1 MRVSDSESLR
11 QRVAMLSISPKMIGA
26 HFVIFWVQ
34 YAPGMALMLTARY
47 QAWRR
52 ADADLAVIIPEA
64 LKESG
69 PIGIGAAVNATAIII
84 LAEVFMVLA
93 QIVKKKQ
100 YETGRQEGIAEGRQE
115 GIAEG
120 RQEGIAEGRQE
131 GIAEGRQEGIAEG
144 RQEGIAEG
152 RKQSAKRMRA
162 WAKDRGI
169 PEDELPIDPD
179 DE

>member
-1 MRVSDSESLR
+1 
-11 QRVAMLSISPKMIGA
+11 MLSISPKMLGA
-26 HFVIFWVQ
+26 YFVIFWVQ

-69 PIGIGAAVNATAIII
+69 PIGIGAAVNAAAIII
-84 LAEVFMVLA
+84 LAEVIMVLA
-93 QIVKKKQ
+93 QMVKKKQ
-100 YETGRQEGIAEGRQE
+100 YEEGRQE

-131 GIAEGRQEGIAEG
+131 GRQDGIAEGRQEG

-169 PEDELPIDPD
+169 PEDELPLDPD
-179 DE
+179 DDDD

>member
-1 MRVSDSESLR
+1 MRASDSESLR
-11 QRVAMLSISPKMIGA
+11 QRVAMLSISPKMLGA
-26 HFVIFWVQ
+26 YFVIFWVQ

-47 QAWRR
+47 QAWRC

-84 LAEVFMVLA
+84 LAEVVMVLA

-100 YETGRQEGIAEGRQE
+100 YEEGVEQGIELGRQEGIAEGRQ
-115 GIAEG
+115 
-120 RQEGIAEGRQE
+120 
-131 GIAEGRQEGIAEG
+131 EG

-169 PEDELPIDPD
+169 PEDELPLDLD
-179 DE
+179 DDDD

>member
-1 MRVSDSESLR
+1 MRASDSESLR
-11 QRVAMLSISPKMIGA
+11 QRVAMLSISPKMLGA
-26 HFVIFWVQ
+26 YFVIFWAQ

-84 LAEVFMVLA
+84 LAEVIMVLA

-100 YETGRQEGIAEGRQE
+100 YEEGVEQGIELGRVEGIAKGRQEGIAEGRQ
-115 GIAEG
+115 
-120 RQEGIAEGRQE
+120 
-131 GIAEGRQEGIAEG
+131 EG

-169 PEDELPIDPD
+169 PEDELPLDPD
-179 DE
+179 DDDD

>member
-1 MRVSDSESLR
+1 MRASDSGRLR

-26 HFVIFWVQ
+26 YFVIFWVQ

-64 LKESG
+64 IKESG

-100 YETGRQEGIAEGRQE
+100 YEEGVEQGIELGRVEGIAEGRQE
-115 GIAEG
+115 GRQEG
-120 RQEGIAEGRQE
+120 RVEGIAEGRQE
-131 GIAEGRQEGIAEG
+131 GRQEGIT
-144 RQEGIAEG
+144 EG
-152 RKQSAKRMRA
+152 RKQSADRMRA

-169 PEDELPIDPD
+169 PEDELPLDPD
-179 DE
+179 D

>member
-26 HFVIFWVQ
+26 YFVIFWVQ

-84 LAEVFMVLA
+84 LVEVFMVLA

-100 YETGRQEGIAEGRQE
+100 YEEGRQE

-120 RQEGIAEGRQE
+120 RQEGISEGRQEGIAKGRQE
-131 GIAEGRQEGIAEG
+131 GIAEGRQTG

-152 RKQSAKRMRA
+152 RKQSADRMRA

-169 PEDELPIDPD
+169 PEDELPLDPD
-179 DE
+179 D

>member
-1 MRVSDSESLR
+1 
-11 QRVAMLSISPKMIGA
+11 MLSISPKMLGA
-26 HFVIFWVQ
+26 YFVIFWVQ

-47 QAWRR
+47 QDWRR

-84 LAEVFMVLA
+84 LAEVIMVLA

-100 YETGRQEGIAEGRQE
+100 YEAGVEQGIELGRQEGIAEGRQ
-115 GIAEG
+115 
-120 RQEGIAEGRQE
+120 
-131 GIAEGRQEGIAEG
+131 EG

-169 PEDELPIDPD
+169 PEDELPLDPD
-179 DE
+179 DDDD

>member
-1 MRVSDSESLR
+1 MRASDSESLR
-11 QRVAMLSISPKMIGA
+11 QRVAMLSISPKMLGA
-26 HFVIFWVQ
+26 YFVIFWVQ

-84 LAEVFMVLA
+84 LAEVVMVLA

-100 YETGRQEGIAEGRQE
+100 YEAGRQEGIVEGRQE

-120 RQEGIAEGRQE
+120 RQEGRQE
-131 GIAEGRQEGIAEG
+131 GIAEGRQEG

-169 PEDELPIDPD
+169 PEDELPLDPD
-179 DE
+179 DDDD

>member
-1 MRVSDSESLR
+1 MRASDSESLR
-11 QRVAMLSISPKMIGA
+11 QRVAMLSISPKMLGA
-26 HFVIFWVQ
+26 YFVIFWAQ

-84 LAEVFMVLA
+84 LAEVIMVLA
-93 QIVKKKQ
+93 QMVKKKQ
-100 YETGRQEGIAEGRQE
+100 YEAGVEQGIELGRQEGIAEGRQ
-115 GIAEG
+115 
-120 RQEGIAEGRQE
+120 
-131 GIAEGRQEGIAEG
+131 EG

-169 PEDELPIDPD
+169 PEDELPLDPD
-179 DE
+179 DDDD

>member
-1 MRVSDSESLR
+1 MRASDSESLR
-11 QRVAMLSISPKMIGA
+11 QRVAMLSISPKMLGA
-26 HFVIFWVQ
+26 YFVIFWVQ

-52 ADADLAVIIPEA
+52 ADADLAVIIPEV

-84 LAEVFMVLA
+84 LAEVIMVLA
-93 QIVKKKQ
+93 QMVKKKQ
-100 YETGRQEGIAEGRQE
+100 YEAGRQEGIVEGRQE

-120 RQEGIAEGRQE
+120 RQEGRQE
-131 GIAEGRQEGIAEG
+131 GIAEGRQEG

-169 PEDELPIDPD
+169 PEDELPLDPD
-179 DE
+179 DDDD

>member
-1 MRVSDSESLR
+1 
-11 QRVAMLSISPKMIGA
+11 MLSISPKMLGA
-26 HFVIFWVQ
+26 YFVIFWVQ

-84 LAEVFMVLA
+84 LAEVIMVLA

-100 YETGRQEGIAEGRQE
+100 YEEGVEQGIELGRQEGIAEGRQ
-115 GIAEG
+115 
-120 RQEGIAEGRQE
+120 
-131 GIAEGRQEGIAEG
+131 EG

-169 PEDELPIDPD
+169 PEDELPLDPD
-179 DE
+179 DDDD

>member
-1 MRVSDSESLR
+1 MRASDSESLR
-11 QRVAMLSISPKMIGA
+11 QRVAMLSISPKMLGA
-26 HFVIFWVQ
+26 YFVIFWVQ

-84 LAEVFMVLA
+84 LAEVIMVLA

-100 YETGRQEGIAEGRQE
+100 YEAGVEQGIELGRVEGIAK
-115 GIAEG
+115 
-120 RQEGIAEGRQE
+120 GRQE

-169 PEDELPIDPD
+169 PEDELPLDPD
-179 DE
+179 DDDD

>member
-1 MRVSDSESLR
+1 MRASDSESLR
-11 QRVAMLSISPKMIGA
+11 QRVAMLSISPKMLGA
-26 HFVIFWVQ
+26 YFVIFWAQ
-34 YAPGMALMLTARY
+34 YALGMALMLTARY

-52 ADADLAVIIPEA
+52 ADADIAVIIPEA

-84 LAEVFMVLA
+84 LAEVIMVLA
-93 QIVKKKQ
+93 QMVKKKQ
-100 YETGRQEGIAEGRQE
+100 YEAGRQEGIVEGRQE

-120 RQEGIAEGRQE
+120 RQEGRQE
-131 GIAEGRQEGIAEG
+131 GIAEGRQEG

-169 PEDELPIDPD
+169 PEDELPLDPD
-179 DE
+179 DDDD

>member
-1 MRVSDSESLR
+1 MRASDSESLR
-11 QRVAMLSISPKMIGA
+11 QRVAMLSISPKMLGA
-26 HFVIFWVQ
+26 YFVIFWVQ

-84 LAEVFMVLA
+84 LAEVIMVLA

-100 YETGRQEGIAEGRQE
+100 FEEGRQE

-120 RQEGIAEGRQE
+120 RQ
-131 GIAEGRQEGIAEG
+131 EG

-169 PEDELPIDPD
+169 PEDELPLDPKD
-179 DE
+179 DDD

>member
-1 MRVSDSESLR
+1 MRASDSESLR
-11 QRVAMLSISPKMIGA
+11 QRVAMLSISPKMLGA
-26 HFVIFWVQ
+26 YFVIFWAQ

-84 LAEVFMVLA
+84 LAEVIMVLA

-100 YETGRQEGIAEGRQE
+100 YEEGVEQGIELGRVEGIAEGRQE

-120 RQEGIAEGRQE
+120 RQ
-131 GIAEGRQEGIAEG
+131 EG

-169 PEDELPIDPD
+169 PEDELPLDPD
-179 DE
+179 DDDD